1 MKRLAVLAVRS
12 PDEADGVRD
21 YCRQLVDRLD
31 ELPSW
36 DVALELSERGSWRI
50 AWNGSAEGWPPS
62 EADVVLLQYSPFWY
76 GRRSFSPGLPIA
88 IWRLRASRRRPA
100 IALMVHETFMD
111 GANWRWA
118 LMGAWQ
124 RVQLFALQA
133 AADIQ
138 FHSTDAW
145 MTRARRRWPAPPAR
159 HLPVAS
165 NFPDRRADRE
175 RERRALALEDGELVL
190 ACFRLDHRNRFRTSV
205 MAAAERVAAAGHRV
219 RLINFGGG
227 TPGMEMRDGIT
238 VLNPGYLEPN
248 RLAGM
253 LSAVDIFLAPHLDG
267 VSTRRTTVMSA
278 LQHEVAVVG
287 TDGYYTDEMLREA
300 SGAIRL
306 VPLDRPDLFADA
318 ARELAEDGFARCAL
332 AKAGRALYEEHFD
345 WPVITASL
353 VDALESLPGLTASRR
368 RLPRTDRGT
377 AAGA

>member
-1 MKRLAVLAVRS
+1 VKRLAVLAVRS
-12 PDEADGVRD
+12 ADEADGVRD
-21 YCRQLVDRLD
+21 YSSQLVDRLR
-31 ELPSW
+31 EQPSW
-36 DVALELSERGSWRI
+36 NTQLNLCDRGSWRT
-50 AWNGSAEGWPPS
+50 AWSGTANGWSPS

-111 GANWRWA
+111 ASNWRWA

-138 FHSTDAW
+138 FHSTEAW
-145 MTRARRRWPAPPAR
+145 MTRARQRWPAPPAR

-165 NFPDRRADRE
+165 NFPDRRADRD
-175 RERRALALEDGELVL
+175 RERRALGLEDGELVL
-190 ACFRLDHRNRFRTSV
+190 ACFRMDQRSGFQPSI
-205 MAAAERVAAAGHRV
+205 MAAAEAVAAAGHRV

-227 TPGMEMRDGIT
+227 TPTSDAHDGIT
-238 VLNPGYLEPN
+238 VLNPGYLEPD
-248 RLAGM
+248 RLAAL
-253 LSAVDIFLAPHLDG
+253 LSTADIFLAPHLDG

-287 TDGYYTDEMLREA
+287 TDGHYTDGLLREA
-300 SGAIRL
+300 SSAIRL
-306 VPLDRPDLFADA
+306 VPLDRPDLFAGA
-318 ARELAEDGFARCAL
+318 ARELADDAAARVAL
-332 AKAGRALYEEHFD
+332 AKAGRALYEKHFD

-353 VDALESLPGLTASRR
+353 VDALESLPGVNGGGS
-368 RLPRTDRGT
+368 
-377 AAGA
+377 